1 MPALTKKKNGDEGEI
16 ADIENLFGIALGC
29 IGMSEDD
36 FARCT
41 PAEFNAIVEQ
51 WRKREEVKERGEWER
66 NRWLALCVLQPWSKK
81 RPKAQDFCLF
91 PWEIKEQEN
100 REEPLDKTERQ
111 ERYEA
116 AKKRYG
122 IV

>member
-16 ADIENLFGIALGC
+16 ADTENLFGIALGC

-41 PAEFNAIVEQ
+41 PA
-51 WRKREEVKERGEWER
+51 EVKERGEWER

-81 RPKAQDFCLF
+81 RLKAHDVCLF

>member
-1 MPALTKKKNGDEGEI
+1 MDLESFADALD
-16 ADIENLFGIALGC
+16 A
-29 IGMSEDD
+29 SEM
-36 FARCT
+36 
-41 PAEFNAIVEQ
+41 NAFYASIN
-51 WRKREEVKERGEWER
+51 EE
-66 NRWLALCVLQPWSKK
+66 KK
-81 RPKAQDFCLF
+81 RLKAQDVCLF